1 MVCVGLTLD
10 DLDPDAIHR
19 FRQAIVAK
27 TGNQR
32 LLAAPDEQL
41 LRDVEAIVEEG
52 VTNAA
57 LILSCVFDYV
67 DDLWQRINRRNDKD
81 SFQTE
86 HSLDGVSRGQLDSQL
101 DQVSYA
107 DLGKLLGELAMEQR
121 IHSRGEKKGDSV
133 VPRTTAGG
141 EVKRD
146 FIF

>member
-81 SFQTE
+81 SLQTE